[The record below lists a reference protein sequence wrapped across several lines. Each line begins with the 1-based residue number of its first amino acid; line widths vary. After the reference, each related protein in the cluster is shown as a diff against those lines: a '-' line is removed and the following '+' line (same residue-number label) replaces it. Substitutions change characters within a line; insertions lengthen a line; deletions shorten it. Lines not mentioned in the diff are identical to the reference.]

1 MISDEQFKLNRLANA
16 AIDIYCMV
24 SVLSRAS
31 RSMKRGQPSAEYE
44 ATVASVF
51 CDEVSISQWELLRN
65 MFLLS
70 FNCIPTRGSTLIVT
84 GIVVQRPL
92 KCGNFNVWVILYVT
106 VIYQYLILPLLCVE
120 KLSSVWKRKCFLKQ
134 TSKNFI

>member
-1 MISDEQFKLNRLANA
+1 MFVSIFRVIRTLSVANLPFYFTRCALVKNISCYNRVISSSTLISDEQFKLNRLANA

-70 FNCIPTRGSTLIVT
+70 FNCIPARGSALIVT
-84 GIVVQRPL
+84 G
-92 KCGNFNVWVILYVT
+92 NVGAAPPEMW
-106 VIYQYLILPLLCVE
+106 
-120 KLSSVWKRKCFLKQ
+120 KL
-134 TSKNFI
+134 